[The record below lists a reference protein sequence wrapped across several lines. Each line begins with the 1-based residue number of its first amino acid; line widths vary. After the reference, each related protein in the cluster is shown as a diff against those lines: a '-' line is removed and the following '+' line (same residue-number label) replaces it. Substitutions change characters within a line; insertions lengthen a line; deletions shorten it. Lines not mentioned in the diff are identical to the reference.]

1 MKWFTA
7 AAVLLFAATDA
18 SAKPMPPQAIPSAFQ
33 GDWINLASAAKRA
46 QVCHEIRES
55 RYFGVGRYYLL
66 SFNPSSVEHRVR
78 ELYLEDVKLKFT
90 AKDARHLQGSA
101 DQTYQ
106 EAGADMD
113 FPIKRGLKFDW
124 QLQSDGSLRAQHLK
138 IKTFYPCPAAPAEG

>member
-1 MKWFTA
+1 MKCLIT
-7 AAVLLFAATDA
+7 AAVLLFVATYA
-18 SAKPMPPQAIPSAFQ
+18 SAKPIPPQAIPKAFQ
-33 GDWINLASAAKRA
+33 GDWINIAATTKRA
-46 QVCHEIRES
+46 QVCHQIREDS
-55 RYFGVGRYYLL
+55 YADVGKYYLL
-66 SFNPSSVEHRVR
+66 SFNPNSVEHRVN

-90 AKDARHLQGSA
+90 VKDARHLQGSA
-101 DQTYQ
+101 NQTYQ